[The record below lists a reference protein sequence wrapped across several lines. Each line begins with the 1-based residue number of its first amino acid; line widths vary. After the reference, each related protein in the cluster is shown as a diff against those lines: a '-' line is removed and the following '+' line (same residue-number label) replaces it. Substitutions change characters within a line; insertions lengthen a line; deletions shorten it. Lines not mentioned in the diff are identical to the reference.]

1 MCEVGER
8 KSVHVYTHQKKGE
21 RRGRGRERKRDAH
34 MLVKSK
40 SGGEKQR
47 ETDSE
52 RACMELSQ
60 MARK

>member
-1 MCEVGER
+1 MYIR
-8 KSVHVYTHQKKGE
+8 TKKRE

-34 MLVKSK
+34 MLVESK

-60 MARK
+60 MARQ